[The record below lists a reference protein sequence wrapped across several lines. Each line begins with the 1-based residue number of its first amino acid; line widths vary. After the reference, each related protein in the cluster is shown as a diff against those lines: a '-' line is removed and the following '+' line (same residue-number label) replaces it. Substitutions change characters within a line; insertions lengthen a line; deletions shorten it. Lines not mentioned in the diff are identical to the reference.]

1 MVVAIDIKEI
11 LAQGILDLC
20 EKQSLESLTIKQL
33 LTYTKV
39 GRQTFYNHFMD
50 KNDLIQYIYLTR
62 IIPDYHRY
70 EGQLDFKAS
79 LIDSFERM
87 RQYHC
92 FMKQA
97 CMMEGQ
103 NCLKDF
109 IFEHCQTFDLKWHQ
123 ELYGKD
129 PMPEALVFATK
140 YHATAS
146 SSMTLSWILS
156 DMPVSAL
163 EMAELITK
171 MRAIGMDKLFE
182 GGKTQGN
189 PYLKS

>member
-62 IIPDYHRY
+62 IIPDYHQY

-79 LIDSFERM
+79 LID
-87 RQYHC
+87 
-92 FMKQA
+92 
-97 CMMEGQ
+97 
-103 NCLKDF
+103 
-109 IFEHCQTFDLKWHQ
+109 
-123 ELYGKD
+123 
-129 PMPEALVFATK
+129 
-140 YHATAS
+140 
-146 SSMTLSWILS
+146 
-156 DMPVSAL
+156 
-163 EMAELITK
+163 
-171 MRAIGMDKLFE
+171 
-182 GGKTQGN
+182 
-189 PYLKS
+189 